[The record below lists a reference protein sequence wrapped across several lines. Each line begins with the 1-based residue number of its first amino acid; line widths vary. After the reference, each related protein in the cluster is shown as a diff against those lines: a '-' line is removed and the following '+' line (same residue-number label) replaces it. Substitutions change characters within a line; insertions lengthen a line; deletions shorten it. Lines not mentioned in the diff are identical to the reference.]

1 MSSRQPGRPF
11 EVLFVEDDRAD
22 VELLEEVL
30 RDSAVPHNLHV
41 VPDGEKASAFLRR
54 GEGYMN
60 VPRPDLILLDLNLP
74 RKDGRE
80 VLADIKSDPQ
90 LRSIPVVVLTTS
102 TSEDDVL
109 HTYDLLANC
118 YLNKPLRVAEFGRVL
133 RTTIEFWLNTAVLP
147 SS

>member
-11 EVLFVEDDRAD
+11 EILFVEDDRAD

-30 RDSAVPHNLHV
+30 RDSEVPHNLHIV
-41 VPDGEKASAFLRR
+41 SDGEKASAFLRH

-60 VPRPDLILLDLNLP
+60 VPTPDLILLDLNLP
-74 RKDGRE
+74 KKDGRA

-90 LRSIPVVVLTTS
+90 LRSIPVLVLTTS

-118 YLNKPLRVAEFGRVL
+118 YLTKPLRVAEFGRVL
-133 RTTIEFWLNTAVLP
+133 RATVEFWLNTAVLP
-147 SS
+147 PR